1 MGYPSLETVQMFVEI
16 ANRDGLEE
24 IIENMLLKNK
34 ELRMLPLLSYF
45 KQMIVNMIENELYD
59 EADGYSSGFLSC
71 LDIFRRQINSEVVK
85 LEDIEI
91 QLANMCGWSEFLE
104 IENLKLRNEVIEL
117 TRRNKELQKMP
128 TLQSDG
134 NFPGPT

>member
-117 TRRNKELQKMP
+117 TRRNKELQKVP
-128 TLQSDG
+128 PIQHDG
-134 NFPGPT
+134 NFPGST